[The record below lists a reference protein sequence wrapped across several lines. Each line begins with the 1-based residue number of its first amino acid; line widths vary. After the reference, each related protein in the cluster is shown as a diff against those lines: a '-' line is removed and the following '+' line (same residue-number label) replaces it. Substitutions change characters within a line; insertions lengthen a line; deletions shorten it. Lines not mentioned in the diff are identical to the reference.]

1 MKTALER
8 LLVWTV
14 VILAILSNLPTPDH
28 KAAVIREA
36 NGKTVQIIVR
46 YESGRS
52 LGSGVIVSKDGYILT
67 CRHMFLHGQPK
78 TIFVKLANGSAYPA
92 SINKISAR
100 TDLALL
106 RLVKRN
112 IKFTD
117 RQVAEVANPKYIR
130 QGQEMFMVG
139 CPLGM
144 MFTVTHGIISALHRD
159 IADDLGENF
168 LQVDAASNP
177 GNSGGPL
184 FNYNGQII
192 GICSFGLSANPFFLV
207 PSGVNFAVEATQL
220 KQFLREIK

>member
-14 VILAILSNLPTPDH
+14 VILAILSNLPTPDY

-36 NGKTVQIIVR
+36 NGKTVEILVT
-46 YESGRS
+46 YDNERS
-52 LGSGVIVSKDGYILT
+52 LGSGVIVSKNGYILT
-67 CRHMFLHGQPK
+67 CRHMFLHGQPNS
-78 TIFVKLANGSAYPA
+78 IFVKLANGSAYPA
-92 SINKISAR
+92 SINKISAH

-106 RLVKRN
+106 RLVKQN
-112 IKFTD
+112 IKFTN

-130 QGQEMFMVG
+130 QGQEMFLIG

-144 MFTVTHGIISALHRD
+144 MFTVTHGIVSALHRNT
-159 IADDLGENF
+159 ADDLGESF
-168 LQVDAASNP
+168 IQVDAASSP

-192 GICSFGLSANPFFLV
+192 GICSFGLSVNPFFLV
-207 PSGVNFAVEATQL
+207 PSGINFAVEAAQI
-220 KQFLREIK
+220 KQFLGDIK